1 MRGNLA
7 GTLWRLAIFMVIC
20 TLGLFFLLA
29 SLAEIRFDSQQTY
42 RAIFGNVTGL
52 KDGNFVRI
60 GGVEVGKVQKISLR
74 DDATVMVEFAVD
86 DSVALTG
93 GSRAVIRWENLIGD
107 RYLALEEGAG
117 SVTSLKPGGVIPLAQ
132 TQPALD
138 LDALIGGFR
147 PLFRALDP
155 EQVNALTGQ
164 LIAAFQGQGDTI
176 GSLLTQTAALTNTL
190 ADRDQLIGQVIV
202 NLNAVLDSF
211 GDQQQQFSKAVDS
224 LSELIHGLAARKTD
238 ISDSV
243 AYLNASAAAVAD
255 LLGQGRPPLQKVI
268 HETDRTSGQ
277 ILTDHDFFDDLLGR
291 LPDAYRQLGRFGL
304 HGDYFSFYL
313 CDAYLKLNGK
323 GGNPVYVKVVG
334 QTSGRCAPK
343 K

>member
-1 MRGNLA
+1 MRGSLA
-7 GTLWRLAIFMVIC
+7 GTLWRLALFMVIC
-20 TLGLFFLLA
+20 LLALFFLLA
-29 SLAEIRFDSQQTY
+29 SLAQLRFDSQQTY
-42 RAIFGNVTGL
+42 RAVFSNVTGL

-60 GGVEVGKVQKISLR
+60 GGVEVGKIRKISLR
-74 DDATVMVEFAVD
+74 DDATVTVDFAVD
-86 DSVALTG
+86 NSVALTE

-117 SVTSLKPGGVIPLAQ
+117 SVTPPDGVIPLTQ

-155 EQVNALTGQ
+155 AQVNALTGQ
-164 LIAAFQGQGDTI
+164 LISAFQGQGDTI
-176 GSLLTQTAALTNTL
+176 GSLLAQTAALTNTL

-211 GDQQQQFSKAVDS
+211 GAQQQQFSKAVDS
-224 LSELIHGLAARKTD
+224 LSELIHGLATRKTD
-238 ISDSV
+238 ISNSV
-243 AYLNASAAAVAD
+243 AYVNASTAAVAD
-255 LLGQGRPPLQKVI
+255 LLGQGRPPLQKVV

-277 ILTDHDFFDDLLGR
+277 ILADHDYFDDLLTR

-313 CDAYLKLNGK
+313 CDAFLKLNGK
-323 GGNPVYVKVVG
+323 GGNPVFVKVVG